1 MIQVELMEEAKIIQY
16 KISNTKQKEIK
27 VAAMLNKSTII
38 SLKIQRL
45 IWMTAISLR
54 ISHFT
59 IPLLRRMK

>member
-59 IPLLRRMK
+59 IHLLRRMK